1 VSQITVPAEADE
13 QRQQITI
20 PRISAEIQA
29 VVAEIDAK
37 RDVLRSEGA
46 ESEARGGLT
55 SAAFDV
61 VRSSGAL
68 RTCVP
73 PKFGGYGANS
83 LESTAVSRALGRGD
97 GSVAWVFAIVNSGTW
112 ILALMAMEAQEE
124 VWATGP
130 DTVVSVVLAPTC
142 TVEKVDGGYRVSGR
156 WAYGTGSHQADWSL
170 LGMPLVDDAG
180 NQVDG
185 ALALIPA
192 SDFTIEQTWDMAGMR
207 ATASDTQVV
216 DNAFVPEHRILPL
229 TAAID
234 GTYPGSGIHSEI
246 SYRTAFVPAL
256 ALQLVGPHLGMGR
269 AVSELVVEKA
279 RTKAIAYT
287 GYTRQADFGAS
298 QMATAQAELLLE
310 TAENTARIIGEDL
323 YGAAAAGSYPDFNQR
338 VALRARLGYA
348 VQCVT
353 DAINLMLTV
362 HGSSSF
368 ASSSPVQR
376 FWRDQ
381 TVAASHAHSLP
392 ATGLEA
398 YGRVLLGLDEEARFT
413 MPVL

>member
-1 VSQITVPAEADE
+1 VPAEADE
-13 QRQQITI
+13 QRQQITT

-29 VVAEIDAK
+29 VVAEIDAR

-46 ESEARGGLT
+46 ESEARGELT

-68 RTCVP
+68 RICVP

-112 ILALMAMEAQEE
+112 IMALMAMEAQEE

-142 TVEKVDGGYRVSGR
+142 AVEKVDGGYRVSGR
-156 WAYGTGSHQADWSL
+156 WAYGTGSHHADWSL

-192 SDFTIEQTWDMAGMR
+192 SDFTIEQTWDMAGMT

-269 AVSELVVEKA
+269 AVSELVIEKA

-310 TAENTARIIGEDL
+310 TAENTARILGEDL
-323 YGAAAAGSYPDFNQR
+323 YGGAAAGTYPDFSQR
-338 VALRARLGYA
+338 VALRARIGYA

-353 DAINLMLTV
+353 DAINLMVTV

-381 TVAASHAHSLP
+381 AVAASHAHSLP

>member
-1 VSQITVPAEADE
+1 MITEEAAYTPEVAEVVKRIDAIRPLLLEHGAEGEQDRTIPAEAFKALED
-13 QRQQITI
+13 T
-20 PRISAEIQA
+20 
-29 VVAEIDAK
+29 
-37 RDVLRSEGA
+37 GA
-46 ESEARGGLT
+46 FRLS
-55 SAAFDV
+55 
-61 VRSSGAL
+61 
-68 RTCVP
+68 VP
-73 PKFGGYGANS
+73 TRFGGYAGNS
-83 LESTAVSRALGRGD
+83 RDSLAVARAIGRGD
-97 GSVAWVFAIVNSGTW
+97 GGASWVYGILNSGAWVA
-112 ILALMAMEAQEE
+112 ALLPLQAQEE
-124 VWATGP
+124 LWADSP
-130 DTVVSVVLAPTC
+130 DTLISIVLAPSSTA
-142 TVEKVDGGYRVSGR
+142 TKVDGGYRLSGT
-156 WAYGTGSHQADWSL
+156 WHYGTGSRHSQWSL
-170 LGMPLVDDAG
+170 LGMPLVNEQG
-180 NQVDG
+180 NVVDHG
-185 ALALIPA
+185 LALIPN
-192 SDFTIEQTWDMAGMR
+192 SDLTIEETWYVAGMKSTGSN
-207 ATASDTQVV
+207 AQVAE
-216 DNAFVPEHRILPL
+216 DIFVPEHRILPL

-234 GTYPGSGIHSEI
+234 GTYPGSGTHSEI

-269 AVSELVVEKA
+269 AVSELVIEKA

-323 YGAAAAGSYPDFNQR
+323 YRAAAAGTYPDFNQR